1 MSGSS
6 AHPHPGWLGIG
17 KRAMGMTGV
26 CCNRRFDEGAIK
38 VLVER
43 HGPMVLSLCR
53 RVLRDPH
60 DAEDAFQAT
69 FLVLIRRAGEL
80 KEWDTLGPWLFGV
93 ARRTAQ
99 RARSS
104 RIRRDEH
111 ERRVVEEDEDR
122 DVPLPDDPLRGMIDE
137 EDIRVL
143 REEVNRLPAEYR
155 APIVLCDLQGL
166 TRQEAARQLGWPAG
180 TVGSRVAR
188 GRRLLRARLIRR
200 GLAPAP
206 APVPASAPS
215 AIRQEDRG

>member
-1 MSGSS
+1 
-6 AHPHPGWLGIG
+6 
-17 KRAMGMTGV
+17 MGMTGV
-26 CCNRRFDEGAIK
+26 CCNRRFDDGTIK
-38 VLVER
+38 VLLER

-53 RVLRDPH
+53 RLLRDPH

-99 RARSS
+99 RVRSS
-104 RIRRDEH
+104 KIRRDEH
-111 ERRVVEEDEDR
+111 ERRVVEEDEDL
-122 DVPLPDDPLRGMIDE
+122 DVPLPDDPLRGMVDE

-143 REEVNRLPAEYR
+143 REEVNQLPAEFR

-188 GRRLLRARLIRR
+188 GHRLLRARLIRR
-200 GLAPAP
+200 GLGLA
-206 APVPASAPS
+206 PASASVPS
-215 AIRQEDRG
+215 AIRQDHRG